1 MSMLVPREDA
11 TLLAVVVSLIFAVLC
26 GYIKIFPYWMKSLS
40 ELYTIPHTPYLIP
53 HTHTPYDI
61 HHTPYPS
68 LSINVIVHKRHCP

>member
-11 TLLAVVVSLIFAVLC
+11 ALLAVVVSLIFAVLC

-53 HTHTPYDI
+53 HTLYAI
-61 HHTPYPS
+61 HHTPYTIP
-68 LSINVIVHKRHCP
+68 IIVHKRHCP